1 MYLERAYPAFLT
13 TLVVLFLKNMQD
25 HVVNDWYSYGCY
37 NGSAWWENCRWIY
50 YNMKDHE
57 FKDCNLYDYHDAYYG
72 TEEWKN
78 CEWTDMKV
86 CE

>member
-1 MYLERAYPAFLT
+1 MCALGVSNN
-13 TLVVLFLKNMQD
+13 LVVLVMINSFLKNMQD

-37 NGSAWWENCRWIY
+37 NGSAWWENCRWMY
-50 YNMKDHE
+50 ENMKYL
-57 FKDCNLYDYHDAYYG
+57 CNLYDYYDFYNG